1 MTALA
6 TLAEEEIDT
15 HTRQGPTCQLNPI
28 LQELASTA
36 S

>member
-1 MTALA
+1 MIALA
-6 TLAEEEIDT
+6 TLAKEEIDT
-15 HTRQGPTCQLNPI
+15 HTMQGSACQLNPI